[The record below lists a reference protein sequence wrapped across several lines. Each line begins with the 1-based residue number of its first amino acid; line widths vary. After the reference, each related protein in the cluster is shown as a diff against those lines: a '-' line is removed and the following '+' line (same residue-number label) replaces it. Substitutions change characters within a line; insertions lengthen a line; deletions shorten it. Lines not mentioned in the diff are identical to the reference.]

1 MPVSRADIVKLINW
15 FRQAGFAIYAADNVD
30 CTVNSSD
37 STSFKELITKFAD
50 AEES

>member
-15 FRQAGFAIYAADNVD
+15 FRQAGFAIYAAEHVD

>member
-15 FRQAGFAIYAADNVD
+15 FRQAGFAIYAAD